1 MGYVFL
7 GYSRY
12 TLVEVGMQRIACP
25 SASVFCYSVPS
36 CRDEGDYPGTTD
48 VNYPECPDASSAA
61 QTPSVFPAND
71 GPHPVSGS
79 NKPNI
84 VTYAVLECG
93 TRVYYR
99 LILVHVFFLC
109 VY

>member
-1 MGYVFL
+1 
-7 GYSRY
+7 
-12 TLVEVGMQRIACP
+12 MQRISCP

-36 CRDEGDYPGTTD
+36 CRDEGGCPGTTD
-48 VNYPECPDASSAA
+48 VNYPECPDASCAA

-79 NKPNI
+79 NKPNV

-99 LILVHVFFLC
+99 LILVHVSMSLL
-109 VY
+109 Y

>member
-1 MGYVFL
+1 
-7 GYSRY
+7 
-12 TLVEVGMQRIACP
+12 MQRIACP

-36 CRDEGDYPGTTD
+36 CRDEGGYPGTTD
-48 VNYPECPDASSAA
+48 VYYPECPDASCAA
-61 QTPSVFPAND
+61 QTPSVFPGND

-99 LILVHVFFLC
+99 LILVHVSMLLL
-109 VY
+109 YWWRGY